1 MSDENFYFGRLNNVS
16 VEELDAALA
25 STIGITASAR
35 ARHMFGAISNRK
47 KALSAEEKANLR
59 LAEAA
64 SEYNPTFT
72 FTAGELDK
80 SLQRLEFI
88 PWPGLPAILKDI
100 KDHREPE
107 WKARDIVTD
116 INRRV
121 YIMQQSGRWKS
132 VQDAVFVPFDR
143 PERPLTKIGVEG
155 L

>member
-1 MSDENFYFGRLNNVS
+1 MSDENFYFGRLNHVS

-35 ARHMFGAISNRK
+35 ARHMFGFISNRK

-64 SEYNPTFT
+64 SEYNPIFT

-107 WKARDIVTD
+107 WKPNDIVRSAD
-116 INRRV
+116 NKV
-121 YIMQQSGRWKS
+121 YIMETSGRWRSQATLLMAEPWEPK
-132 VQDAVFVPFDR
+132 R
-143 PERPLTKIGVEG
+143 PITKIGVAT
-155 L
+155 